1 MIFVDT
7 GVWFAANVSTDR
19 DHLRASDLLRRRS
32 ASLVTTDYVL
42 CELFTLLKVRGQR
55 QRLTL
60 AGRAFFEQ
68 RVCRIEYIL
77 PADILTAWSVFER
90 FRDKDWSFTDCTSYV
105 VMQLLEIREAA
116 AFDEHFRQFGFVGVL
131 P

>member
-1 MIFVDT
+1 VIFVDT
-7 GVWFAANVSTDR
+7 GVWFAANVLGDR
-19 DHLRASDLLRRRS
+19 DHVVAQHLLRSKRD
-32 ASLVTTDYVL
+32 SLVTTDYVL

-55 QRLTL
+55 SRLTR

-68 RVCRIEYIL
+68 QVCRIEHVSS
-77 PADILTAWSVFER
+77 ADVLAAWNGFDR

-105 VMQLLEIREAA
+105 VMRRLGNSAAA
-116 AFDEHFRQFGFVGVL
+116 AFDEHFRQFGFVTVL

>member
-7 GVWFAANVSTDR
+7 GVWFAANVSSDH
-19 DHLRASDLLRRRS
+19 DHLQARALLRRRQS
-32 ASLVTTDYVL
+32 SLVTTDYVL

-55 QRLTL
+55 SRLPL

-68 RVCRIEYIL
+68 RVCHVEHVSS
-77 PADILTAWSVFER
+77 ADVVAAWNVFER

-105 VMQLLEIREAA
+105 VMRRLGIVEAA
-116 AFDEHFRQFGFVGVL
+116 AFDEHFRQFGFVTVL